1 MSQSYK
7 PKKSSQEVI
16 FTVLSQIS
24 YTKLFKKYT
33 SGNFSFN
40 KICIN
45 NLIFNEN
52 CLVVSRFKDFLI
64 YDDNTEFFR
73 KFYPI
78 KDSFPKLE
86 HILNFYEKYSKIF
99 PNYLVLKENK
109 YLYRN
114 IRKKQKMIDALN
126 ELKREERENRKKLKT
141 KEYSKDKRSQ
151 GSQLNEL
158 FTKNIKKEIKNYQKN
173 ISFQNYKNSF
183 DSDTD
188 KNNED
193 TLLINQNSMSI
204 YNKQLKEEKENKC
217 KDEINAESFVTNQ
230 TNGSISN
237 IVNVLNDNKIYI
249 SDLPNILVQNNN
261 SNKNTQN
268 NKKPSGKKD
277 SNHNSVKAFNRN
289 SNKEEIEFQPKKHIR
304 NNSLIK
310 RKKIADKN
318 NLYKN
323 ALTSTNATNS
333 SSILSKK
340 IKNQQTSPVNRA
352 TKDNIKK
359 RLENNNDK
367 NLYQK
372 TTPNF
377 SHFELSKNNKQAN
390 NNESKKNE
398 DKTDKENIQINKAN
412 NLKKE
417 KCKIN
422 KEIVKKKNQSP
433 STKKN
438 KETYNIS
445 NNPKSQRVIIHS
457 SSSGNLIS
465 KFTQNYNNNDQNIKQ
480 EDTFIN
486 IEDLLLLE
494 DKFCDVIYAL
504 NNKSSNLSNT
514 FFELLNFYNNSSLY
528 NKFENY
534 YKNPDY
540 KSAVHKVILL
550 LMYNIILCY
559 NISFDRNFLITSN
572 DVLSTIL
579 ILNHKSYLIL
589 CEYINSKISSS
600 ALGNT
605 WVKKLKNMLFS
616 KLEHINMNNREYI
629 QFLINQHSNN
639 NIIDNSNSIFEIKFY
654 SYSIE
659 KYLRVLLKNFSNDK
673 LNEDFVKIF
682 KNIES
687 ISPDELN
694 NFFRKKVVRVLN
706 KNASVLGSDLPQN
719 EINVNPIRI
728 PYLNKESIKEFSLV
742 LDLDETLISFKVDE
756 NDDSKG
762 ILRFRPGLDY
772 FLNLVSKYYELII
785 FTAATKEYADPIL
798 DAIETNQL
806 YFDYRLYRQ
815 HTIVY
820 NNDFIKDLSKLGRN
834 MSKVIIVDNMP
845 QNFRLQK
852 ENGIFI
858 KAFWGEDN
866 YDTALYDLGNILEKI
881 ALEYKDLRKGLVF
894 YKDDILNKVTSNFAR
909 KDIHH

>member
-1 MSQSYK
+1 MLQKTLEAKIQLTKISDPIDNTKHVHSH
-7 PKKSSQEVI
+7 KSLP
-16 FTVLSQIS
+16 T
-24 YTKLFKKYT
+24 
-33 SGNFSFN
+33 NFSN
-40 KICIN
+40 NIMNTTTASNTTIESNIN
-45 NLIFNEN
+45 IPNNIM
-52 CLVVSRFKDFLI
+52 
-64 YDDNTEFFR
+64 NTETNNSIN
-73 KFYPI
+73 KQ
-78 KDSFPKLE
+78 KK
-86 HILNFYEKYSKIF
+86 N
-99 PNYLVLKENK
+99 LVYK
-109 YLYRN
+109 RN
-114 IRKKQKMIDALN
+114 I
-126 ELKREERENRKKLKT
+126 
-141 KEYSKDKRSQ
+141 
-151 GSQLNEL
+151 
-158 FTKNIKKEIKNYQKN
+158 IKNK
-173 ISFQNYKNSF
+173 
-183 DSDTD
+183 
-188 KNNED
+188 
-193 TLLINQNSMSI
+193 NQNSI
-204 YNKQLKEEKENKC
+204 
-217 KDEINAESFVTNQ
+217 
-230 TNGSISN
+230 
-237 IVNVLNDNKIYI
+237 
-249 SDLPNILVQNNN
+249 
-261 SNKNTQN
+261 
-268 NKKPSGKKD
+268 
-277 SNHNSVKAFNRN
+277 
-289 SNKEEIEFQPKKHIR
+289 
-304 NNSLIK
+304 IK
-310 RKKIADKN
+310 R
-318 NLYKN
+318 
-323 ALTSTNATNS
+323 
-333 SSILSKK
+333 
-340 IKNQQTSPVNRA
+340 
-352 TKDNIKK
+352 
-359 RLENNNDK
+359 
-367 NLYQK
+367 
-372 TTPNF
+372 
-377 SHFELSKNNKQAN
+377 
-390 NNESKKNE
+390 
-398 DKTDKENIQINKAN
+398 
-412 NLKKE
+412 
-417 KCKIN
+417 
-422 KEIVKKKNQSP
+422 
-433 STKKN
+433 N
-438 KETYNIS
+438 KETFKIS
-445 NNPKSQRVIIHS
+445 NLPKTQRGIIHS
-457 SSSGNLIS
+457 SSSGNLLS
-465 KFTQNYNNNDQNIKQ
+465 KFTQNNFEQNSKK

-540 KSAVHKVILL
+540 KNAVHKVILL

-572 DVLSTIL
+572 DVLLTIL

-629 QFLINQHSNN
+629 QFLINQNSNN